1 MMELIMIQLM
11 IEWWNLLMRLIWKN
25 LHDGTYHDPTND
37 RMMELIEVEAF
48 AYWYGKTYHD
58 PTNDR
63 TMELIMIQLMIEWW
77 NLSWSN

>member
-1 MMELIMIQLM
+1 
-11 IEWWNLLMRLIWKN
+11 
-25 LHDGTYHDPTND
+25 
-37 RMMELIEVEAF
+37 MELIEVEAF
-48 AYWYGKTYHD
+48 AYGKTYLTMEKLGKTYHD

>member
-1 MMELIMIQLM
+1 
-11 IEWWNLLMRLIWKN
+11 
-25 LHDGTYHDPTND
+25 
-37 RMMELIEVEAF
+37 MELIEVEAF

-63 TMELIMIQLMIEWW
+63 TMELIMNDPTDMEKLIMIQLMIERW

>member
-1 MMELIMIQLM
+1 
-11 IEWWNLLMRLIWKN
+11 
-25 LHDGTYHDPTND
+25 
-37 RMMELIEVEAF
+37 MMELIEVEAF

-63 TMELIMIQLMIEWW
+63 TMELIMIQLMIELMELIMIQLMIEWW

>member
-1 MMELIMIQLM
+1 
-11 IEWWNLLMRLIWKN
+11 
-25 LHDGTYHDPTND
+25 
-37 RMMELIEVEAF
+37 MELIEVEAF